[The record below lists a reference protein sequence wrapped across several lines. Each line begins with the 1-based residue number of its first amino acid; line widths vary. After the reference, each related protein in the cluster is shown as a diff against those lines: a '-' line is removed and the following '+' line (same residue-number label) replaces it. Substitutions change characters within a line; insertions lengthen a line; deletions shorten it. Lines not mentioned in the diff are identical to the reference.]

1 MYNPDQCIQ
10 VASCLAVI
18 YLPDLQAMYNIAHK
32 TYTKFRTS

>member
-18 YLPDLQAMYNIAHK
+18 YLPDLQAIVTPNV
-32 TYTKFRTS
+32 